1 MFKKATFV
9 MVFFCMSFIS
19 VFAQKQDT
27 LYSKK
32 NFLSTHIYKDSVKLS
47 KKEVTQLFHDT
58 WQPRK
63 KYKWSSV
70 LKPIGPLTTIGGIGL
85 TCVAIKGVNYLTNI
99 EGKQVSY
106 KVISLSQLTV
116 GVGLIVVGYSIIES
130 SNLLARSS
138 VDVYNNMLRESK
150 KTGYINK
157 VQFGLT
163 KNNAIGFSIS
173 LK

>member
-1 MFKKATFV
+1 MKSK
-9 MVFFCMSFIS
+9 SIFILITVCISCCS
-19 VFAQKQDT
+19 VLAQNQDT
-27 LYSKK
+27 LYAKRA
-32 NFLSTHIYKDSVKLS
+32 FFSTYIYKDSVKLS
-47 KKEVTQLFHDT
+47 KKAVTQLFHDT

-63 KYKWSSV
+63 KYKWSSI
-70 LKPIGPLTTIGGIGL
+70 LKPIGPLATIGGIGL

-130 SNLLARSS
+130 SNLLTRSS

-157 VQFGLT
+157 IQFGLT
-163 KNNAIGFSIS
+163 KDNAIGFSIS